1 METSNTF
8 MVQKIVSTAF
18 RDFKVFRLN
27 LLRALSSSRPHQALN
42 NPLRNM
48 EDQTRTNPGCPPPP
62 LSPSLFTPSSPTHPP
77 ISPSLSPLYR
87 KNPSSSPDS
96 PPSPPGSSCQ
106 ACTFLLPP
114 AGLQVGAG
122 WGHLHTALYS
132 SPHLLYCC
140 RSTRIPAISPL
151 RFIRT
156 GPRRTRC

>member
-1 METSNTF
+1 MIHFLQKSS
-8 MVQKIVSTAF
+8 MIQKIVSTAF

-122 WGHLHTALYS
+122 WGHLHSLLITRHPTSCTAAAPLVSRPSHCAGS
-132 SPHLLYCC
+132 S
-140 RSTRIPAISPL
+140 
-151 RFIRT
+151 
-156 GPRRTRC
+156 